1 MQFLWYVLTGLL
13 CGLLTGQ
20 VFKSNGIGFIGNSL
34 IGIMGSIEGG
44 WVTAKLFANS
54 TLTWQLIAAAAIANL
69 LLFVI
74 NCIKQSNLS
83 AKKNLYKT
91 PLYND

>member
-13 CGLLTGQ
+13 CGLLTRQ

-44 WVTAKLFANS
+44 WVTAKLFVSS

-74 NCIKQSNLS
+74 NCLKQNSIKTKTALS
-83 AKKNLYKT
+83 
-91 PLYND
+91 

>member
-44 WVTAKLFANS
+44 WVTAKLFVDS

-69 LLFVI
+69 LLFII
-74 NCIKQSNLS
+74 NCIKQNGIKTKTALS
-83 AKKNLYKT
+83 
-91 PLYND
+91 

>member
-44 WVTAKLFANS
+44 WVTAKLFADS

-74 NCIKQSNLS
+74 NCIKQNSIKTKTALS
-83 AKKNLYKT
+83 
-91 PLYND
+91 